1 MAAFD
6 KKAMTGGNSLA
17 TLGAYKAPDKEPHMS
32 DHAKQMTED
41 EAAEFAEQ
49 VFDVA
54 RRGDAAMLAALLAKG
69 LPANFRNHNGDTL
82 LMLAAYHGH
91 ADAVKVLLE
100 FKADP
105 QIANDKNQLPMA
117 GAAFKGNLAVVKALI
132 EGGAPVDAA
141 SSDGRTALMMAA
153 MFNRVE
159 MVEHLLGQGANPKA
173 VDAQGATALAA
184 AQTMGAVDTAAQL
197 QKLV

>member
-1 MAAFD
+1 
-6 KKAMTGGNSLA
+6 
-17 TLGAYKAPDKEPHMS
+17 MS
-32 DHAKQMTED
+32 DQPKQMTPD

-54 RRGDAAMLAALLAKG
+54 RKGDAAMLAALLAKG
-69 LPANFRNHNGDTL
+69 LPANLRNHNGDTL

-91 ADAVKVLLE
+91 PEAVKVLLE

-105 QIANDKNQLPMA
+105 LIANDKNQLPIA

-132 EGGAPVDAA
+132 EGGTPVEAA
-141 SSDGRTALMMAA
+141 SSDGRTALMLAA

-159 MVEHLLGQGANPKA
+159 MVDYLLSQGANPKA
-173 VDAQGATALAA
+173 TDAQGATALTAA
-184 AQTMGAVDTAAQL
+184 NTMGAADTAAQL

>member
-1 MAAFD
+1 
-6 KKAMTGGNSLA
+6 
-17 TLGAYKAPDKEPHMS
+17 MS
-32 DHAKQMTED
+32 DHAKRMTED

-54 RRGDAAMLAALLAKG
+54 RKGDAAMLAALLAKG
-69 LPANFRNHNGDTL
+69 LPANLRNHNGDTL

-91 ADAVKVLLE
+91 AEAVKVLLE

-105 QIANDKNQLPMA
+105 LIANDKNQLPIA
-117 GAAFKGNLAVVKALI
+117 GAAFKGNLPVVKALI
-132 EGGAPVDAA
+132 EGGAQVDAA

-159 MVEHLLGQGANPKA
+159 MVDYLLGQGANPKA
-173 VDAQGATALAA
+173 VDAQGATVLAA
-184 AQTMGAVDTAAQL
+184 AQTMGAMDTAAQL

>member
-1 MAAFD
+1 
-6 KKAMTGGNSLA
+6 
-17 TLGAYKAPDKEPHMS
+17 MS

-54 RRGDAAMLAALLAKG
+54 RRGDAALLTALLAKG
-69 LPANFRNHNGDTL
+69 LPVNFRNHNGDTL

-91 ADAVKVLLE
+91 VDAVKVLLE

-105 QIANDKNQLPMA
+105 QIANGKNQLPIA

-141 SSDGRTALMMAA
+141 SSDGRTALMLAA
-153 MFNRVE
+153 MFNRTE
-159 MVEHLLGQGANPKA
+159 MVEYLLAQGANPKA
-173 VDAQGATALAA
+173 TDAQGATALAA
-184 AQTMGAVDTAAQL
+184 AHTMGAADTAALL

>member
-1 MAAFD
+1 
-6 KKAMTGGNSLA
+6 
-17 TLGAYKAPDKEPHMS
+17 MS
-32 DHAKQMTED
+32 DHAKQMTDD

-54 RRGDAAMLAALLAKG
+54 RRGDAALMAALLAKG
-69 LPANFRNHNGDTL
+69 LPANLRNHNGDTL

-91 ADAVKVLLE
+91 TDAVKVLLE

-105 QIANDKNQLPMA
+105 QIANDKHQLPMA
-117 GAAFKGNLAVVKALI
+117 GAAFKGHLPVVKALI
-132 EGGAPVDAA
+132 EGGAPVDAS

-159 MVEHLLGQGANPKA
+159 MLDYLLSQGANPKA
-173 VDAQGATALAA
+173 IDAQGATALAA

>member
-1 MAAFD
+1 
-6 KKAMTGGNSLA
+6 
-17 TLGAYKAPDKEPHMS
+17 MS
-32 DHAKQMTED
+32 DQPKQMTDD

-69 LPANFRNHNGDTL
+69 LPANLRNHNGDTL
-82 LMLAAYHGH
+82 LMLAAYHGRVE
-91 ADAVKVLLE
+91 AVKVLLE

-105 QIANDKNQLPMA
+105 LIANDKNQLPIA
-117 GAAFKGNLAVVKALI
+117 GAAFKGSLNVVKALI
-132 EGGAPVDAA
+132 DGGVPVDGA
-141 SSDGRTALMMAA
+141 SSDGRTALMLAA

-159 MVEHLLGQGANPKA
+159 MVEYLLSQGANPKA
-173 VDAQGATALAA
+173 TDAQGATALAA
-184 AQTMGAVDTAAQL
+184 AQTMGAADTAAQL

>member
-1 MAAFD
+1 
-6 KKAMTGGNSLA
+6 
-17 TLGAYKAPDKEPHMS
+17 MS

-54 RRGDAAMLAALLAKG
+54 RRGDAALLAALLAKG
-69 LPANFRNHNGDTL
+69 LPANLRNHNGDTL

-91 ADAVKVLLE
+91 ADAVRVLLE

-105 QIANDKNQLPMA
+105 QIANDKHQLPIA
-117 GAAFKGNLAVVKALI
+117 GAAFKGNLPVVKALI
-132 EGGAPVDAA
+132 EGGTPVDAS

-159 MVEHLLGQGANPKA
+159 MVDYLLSQGANPKTA
-173 VDAQGATALAA
+173 DAQGATALAA

>member
-1 MAAFD
+1 
-6 KKAMTGGNSLA
+6 
-17 TLGAYKAPDKEPHMS
+17 MS
-32 DHAKQMTED
+32 DQPKQMTDD

-54 RRGDAAMLAALLAKG
+54 RKGDAAMLTALLAKG

-91 ADAVKVLLE
+91 VDAVKVLLE

-105 QIANDKNQLPMA
+105 LIANDKNQLPIA
-117 GAAFKGNLAVVKALI
+117 GAAFKGDQAVVEALI
-132 EGGAPVDAA
+132 EGGVPVDAS
-141 SSDGRTALMMAA
+141 SSDGRTALMLAA
-153 MFNRVE
+153 MFNRVK
-159 MVEHLLGQGANPKA
+159 MVEYLLAQGANPK
-173 VDAQGATALAA
+173 VTDAQGATALAA
-184 AQTMGAVDTAAQL
+184 ALTMGAADTAARL

>member
-1 MAAFD
+1 
-6 KKAMTGGNSLA
+6 
-17 TLGAYKAPDKEPHMS
+17 MS
-32 DHAKQMTED
+32 DQAKKMTDD

-54 RRGDAAMLAALLAKG
+54 RKGDAAMLAALLAKG

-105 QIANDKNQLPMA
+105 LIANDKNQLPMA

-132 EGGAPVDAA
+132 EGGAPVDAS

-159 MVEHLLGQGANPKA
+159 MLDYLLGQGANPKA
-173 VDAQGATALAA
+173 TDAQGATALAA
-184 AQTMGAVDTAAQL
+184 AHTMGAVDTAAKL

>member
-1 MAAFD
+1 
-6 KKAMTGGNSLA
+6 
-17 TLGAYKAPDKEPHMS
+17 MS
-32 DHAKQMTED
+32 DQPKQMTED

-91 ADAVKVLLE
+91 AEAVKVLLE

-105 QIANDKNQLPMA
+105 LIANDKNQLPIA
-117 GAAFKGNLAVVKALI
+117 GAAFKGPFACGPGAHRRRYA
-132 EGGAPVDAA
+132 GGSGFIRRAHGLD
-141 SSDGRTALMMAA
+141 DGGHVQPRRNARLPA
-153 MFNRVE
+153 RP
-159 MVEHLLGQGANPKA
+159 GR
-173 VDAQGATALAA
+173 
-184 AQTMGAVDTAAQL
+184 
-197 QKLV
+197 

>member
-1 MAAFD
+1 
-6 KKAMTGGNSLA
+6 
-17 TLGAYKAPDKEPHMS
+17 MS
-32 DHAKQMTED
+32 NQPQQMTED

-54 RRGDAAMLAALLAKG
+54 RKGDAAMLAALLAKG

-91 ADAVKVLLE
+91 AEAVKVLLE

-105 QIANDKNQLPMA
+105 LIANDKNQLPIA
-117 GAAFKGNLAVVKALI
+117 GAAFKGHLAVVKALI
-132 EGGAPVDAA
+132 EGGTPVEAA

-159 MVEHLLGQGANPKA
+159 MLDYLLGQGANPKA
-173 VDAQGATALAA
+173 TDAQGATALAA
-184 AQTMGAVDTAAQL
+184 AQTMGAVDTAALL

>member
-1 MAAFD
+1 
-6 KKAMTGGNSLA
+6 
-17 TLGAYKAPDKEPHMS
+17 MS
-32 DHAKQMTED
+32 DQAKQMNED

-54 RRGDAAMLAALLAKG
+54 RRGDTALLAALLAKG
-69 LPANFRNHNGDTL
+69 LPVNLRNHNGDTL

-91 ADAVKVLLE
+91 AEAVKVLLE

-105 QIANDKNQLPMA
+105 LIANGKNQLPIA
-117 GAAFKGNLAVVKALI
+117 GAAFKGNLDVVKALI
-132 EGGAPVDAA
+132 EGGAAVDAA
-141 SSDGRTALMMAA
+141 SSDGRTALMLAA

-159 MVEHLLGQGANPKA
+159 MVDYLLGQGANPKA
-173 VDAQGATALAA
+173 TDAQGATALAA
-184 AQTMGAVDTAAQL
+184 AQTMGAADTTAQL